1 VVIPNQQPQA
11 ALLLVRAGAQV
22 EVFAHLVGVALF
34 LAVVAVLGAT
44 LGQVVLDIAT
54 QVPHSKGLLA
64 LVVEAVAVLVTTV
77 RALF

>member
-1 VVIPNQQPQA
+1 VVIPAQQPQA

-22 EVFAHLVGVALF
+22 EVFVRLVEVVLF

-44 LGQVVLDIAT
+44 LGQVVLGIAT

-64 LVVEAVAVLVTTV
+64 LAVVVVAVLVTTV